1 MPANKTV
8 VVGQSGGPT
17 AAINASLT
25 GTIEGARVTGA
36 PVLGMRHGVEGLLR
50 NELMDLGRTF
60 PDEASL
66 DLLVHT
72 PSSYLGSCRY
82 KLPEPSVDEEPYR
95 RILEVLEEHGV
106 GSMLYIGGNDSM
118 DTISKLSRYGASVD
132 SDVRFVGVPKTID
145 NDLVLTDHTPGY
157 GSAARFIAT
166 CVRELRRDSSVYDLR
181 SVTVVETMGR
191 DAGWLAG
198 SACLAADDA
207 SQGADLILLPEVP
220 LDEERFVGRVS
231 DLLESR
237 QTILVVAS
245 EGIRDRS
252 GSLVCERAGSAAAL
266 DAFGHIGATSGT
278 GRYLSSLLHSRLGVK
293 SRAIELSTLQRCA
306 AHLASATDLSEARA
320 LGRKASEVASR
331 GETGVMTSLR
341 RLSDEPYRTAVETVD
356 VDLVA
361 NRERKV
367 PASWIAPNGMGVTSG
382 FEAYV
387 RPLVQGQILPPFRDG
402 LPVHTVL
409 P

>member
-266 DAFGHIGATSGT
+266 DAFGHIGATS
-278 GRYLSSLLHSRLGVK
+278 
-293 SRAIELSTLQRCA
+293 
-306 AHLASATDLSEARA
+306 
-320 LGRKASEVASR
+320 
-331 GETGVMTSLR
+331 
-341 RLSDEPYRTAVETVD
+341 
-356 VDLVA
+356 
-361 NRERKV
+361 
-367 PASWIAPNGMGVTSG
+367 
-382 FEAYV
+382 
-387 RPLVQGQILPPFRDG
+387 
-402 LPVHTVL
+402 
-409 P
+409 